1 MAGDRNRFQTA
12 MNQAG
17 RLAQQGNWPEAMKA
31 YRFALAEFP
40 NDPAAVVG
48 FGEAA
53 LFGGQV
59 DFAWKAFQ
67 QALKLNPSNDQ
78 ALHYMGEIQEQKGE
92 VAGAAETY
100 LRVGNILSGKDQLP
114 EAIKF
119 WSRAIRLVP
128 GHVDAHYNLAH
139 AFAQQG
145 ETLEAARQ
153 LLILAATYQAR
164 DDFDRAR
171 ECVLE
176 ADELL
181 PDHPGIKA
189 ALDALSQGQPIL
201 PDQLDE
207 LAEPEAELEFELGDQ
222 FRESTL
228 FEEDPFAAL
237 EIEPDTGKR
246 VGLIEAARQKAM
258 AELANVIFED
268 DQAAYITATIPREEV
283 NRLIIQAIDLQS
295 RSEFKEAISRYQE
308 VVRVGA
314 GRPALYFNLGLLYKE
329 QSQFDQAARVLK
341 LAAQDKGYRVSA
353 QIALGETYYIAN
365 NLELAVRYF
374 IEALKMVDIQ
384 TVRGDKINTLVSSYE
399 QLVEEYVAQRDT
411 GKINS
416 FISALEKFFANPD
429 WETNVYEAR
438 ERMNS
443 VAENGSVMSLAE
455 FLETPETEVVITAIA
470 VTGEYIKR
478 NMLMT
483 AAEEC
488 LRAIQKAPSY
498 LPLHAR
504 LAEIL
509 LKQERTDEAITKYLH
524 ISEVYQMR
532 NQPDQSIG
540 ILQKVLRLAPMDVTV
555 RSKLID
561 LYVAHH
567 KLEQALDQYLMLADS
582 YYQLAQVD
590 RALEKYNEAL
600 RLLSN
605 LEDARKWKVEILNR
619 MGDIYNQRFDW
630 ARATAAFEE
639 LFQADP
645 DDERVQR
652 QLVDLYFK
660 RSNTNQAINILNKLL
675 GTYKQRQQP
684 ERALELLRDLS
695 SIYPDNL
702 SIRQQLAEAYLQNN
716 RRREA
721 IAEYDALGEM
731 QLENGLRDQARQTIQ
746 TIINL
751 GPDDIE
757 GYRRL
762 LAQISGGA
770 A

>member
-1 MAGDRNRFQTA
+1 MAGDPNKFQTA
-12 MNQAG
+12 MAHG
-17 RLAQQGNWPEAMKA
+17 RRLGQQGNWPEAMKA
-31 YRFALAEFP
+31 YRFALGEFP
-40 NDPAAVVG
+40 NDQDAVVG

-53 LFGGQV
+53 FFGGQV

-67 QALKLNPSNDQ
+67 QALKLNSSNEQ
-78 ALHYMGEIQEQKGE
+78 ALHYMGEIQEQKGD

-100 LRVGNILSGKDQLP
+100 LRVGNILSGKNQVA
-114 EAIKF
+114 EAVKF
-119 WSRAIRLVP
+119 WSRAIQLVP
-128 GHVDAHYNLAH
+128 DHIDAHKNLAH

-145 ETLEAARQ
+145 DTLEAARQ
-153 LLILAATYQAR
+153 LLVLAATYQAR
-164 DDFDRAR
+164 DDQNRAR
-171 ECVLE
+171 QWVLE
-176 ADELL
+176 ANELL
-181 PDHPGIKA
+181 PDQPGIQA
-189 ALDALSQGQPIL
+189 ALDALSQGQPIQ
-201 PDQLDE
+201 PDQLDYPP
-207 LAEPEAELEFELGDQ
+207 EPEADLEPEFDNQ
-222 FRESTL
+222 FREPTL
-228 FEEDPFAAL
+228 FEEDPCAAL
-237 EIEPDTGKR
+237 EIEPEFSER

-268 DQAAYITATIPREEV
+268 DQGAFIMATIPREEV
-283 NRLIIQAIDLQS
+283 NKLIIQAIDLQS
-295 RSEFKEAISRYQE
+295 RAEFKEAISRYQE

-329 QSQFDQAARVLK
+329 QSQFEQAAKVLK
-341 LAAQDKGYRVSA
+341 LAAQDKAYRVSA

-365 NLELAVRYF
+365 NLEFALRHF
-374 IEALKMVDIQ
+374 IEGLKMVDIQ
-384 TVRGDKINTLVSSYE
+384 TVRGDKITTLVQSYE
-399 QLVEEYVAQRDT
+399 QLVEEYVAQSDT

-416 FISALEKFFANPD
+416 FISALESFFAHPD
-429 WETNVYEAR
+429 WERKVYEAR

-443 VAENGSVMSLAE
+443 VAEDGNIMSLAE

-524 ISEVYQMR
+524 ISEVYQVR
-532 NQPDQSIG
+532 NQPDQSIS

-600 RLLSN
+600 RLLAS

-619 MGDIYNQRFDW
+619 IGDIYNQRFDW
-630 ARATAAFEE
+630 ARAIAAFEE
-639 LFQADP
+639 LRQVNP

-660 RSNTNQAINILNKLL
+660 RNNIDLATDILNRLL
-675 GTYKQRQQP
+675 DTYQQRQQP
-684 ERALELLRDLS
+684 DRALDLLRELS
-695 SIYPDNL
+695 SMYPDNL
-702 SIRQQLAEAYLQNN
+702 SLRQRLAEAYLQNN

-721 IAEYDALGEM
+721 IAEYDVLGEM

-746 TIINL
+746 AIINL

-762 LAQISGGA
+762 LTQISGGA
-770 A
+770 V

>member
-1 MAGDRNRFQTA
+1 MAGDPNKFQTA
-12 MNQAG
+12 MTQG
-17 RLAQQGNWPEAMKA
+17 KRLGQQGNWPEAMKA

-40 NDPAAVVG
+40 NDQAAIIG

-53 LFGGQV
+53 LFSGQA
-59 DFAWKAFQ
+59 DFAGKAFQ

-78 ALHYMGEIQEQKGE
+78 ALHYLGEIQEKKGD

-100 LRVGNILSGKDQLP
+100 LRVGNILSGKNQVA
-114 EAIKF
+114 EAIQF
-119 WSRAIRLVP
+119 WSRAIQLVP
-128 GHVDAHYNLAH
+128 DHVDAHHNLAH
-139 AFAQQG
+139 AFSQQG

-153 LLILAATYQAR
+153 LLVLAATYQAR
-164 DDFDRAR
+164 NDPNRAR
-171 ECVLE
+171 QCVLE
-176 ADELL
+176 AGELL
-181 PDHPGIKA
+181 PDHPGVKT
-189 ALDALSQGQPIL
+189 ALDALSQGQPIQ
-201 PDQLDE
+201 PEQLDL
-207 LAEPEAELEFELGDQ
+207 LAEPEAELVPELNDQ

-237 EIEPDTGKR
+237 EIELDTSER
-246 VGLIEAARQKAM
+246 VGLIEAARQKAL
-258 AELANVIFED
+258 AELAGVIFED
-268 DQAAYITATIPREEV
+268 DQAAFITATIPREEV

-295 RSEFKEAISRYQE
+295 RAEFKEAISRYQE

-314 GRPALYFNLGLLYKE
+314 GRPSLYFNLGLLYKE

-341 LAAQDKGYRVSA
+341 LAAQDKAYRVSA
-353 QIALGETYYIAN
+353 QLALGETYYISD
-365 NLELAVRYF
+365 NLELALRHF

-384 TVRGDKINTLVSSYE
+384 TVRGDKINTLVQGYD
-399 QLVEEYVAQRDT
+399 QLVEEYVAQKDK

-429 WETNVYEAR
+429 WEGKVYEAR

-443 VAENGSVMSLAE
+443 VAENGAVMSLAE

-470 VTGEYIKR
+470 VTGEYIRR

-540 ILQKVLRLAPMDVTV
+540 VLQKVLRLAPMDVTV

-600 RLLSN
+600 RLLPN

-619 MGDIYNQRFDW
+619 IGDIYNQRFDW

-639 LFQADP
+639 LSQVNP

-660 RSNTNQAINILNKLL
+660 RSNADQALEILNRLL
-675 GTYKQRQQP
+675 ATYEQRQQP
-684 ERALELLRDLS
+684 DRALELLRELS
-695 SIYPDNL
+695 AIYPDNL
-702 SIRQQLAEAYLQNN
+702 FLRQRLAESYLKNN

-721 IAEYDALGEM
+721 IAEYDVLGEM

-746 TIINL
+746 AIIDL

-762 LAQISGGA
+762 LTQISGGA
-770 A
+770 V